1 MRRVLIGSLVTA
13 VVAVPLALAVAPAVQ
28 ADIAIVRPVS
38 DWVVTASGNTTLTGV
53 TVSGFGSDDIL
64 LSIALSNA
72 GATRLKFTYGS
83 GRSRTNLTGSSPAT
97 QSVSLTYGYCDS
109 TSGTQN
115 GITCTTSNA
124 MASFTRIAVVGS
136 QDSVNTLLGMLEY
149 VGDGTS
155 SGTPLVVINATVNV
169 PGTAYFFDGTTDH
182 YYRALGFPS
191 TSSGSLP
198 AGTAG
203 DPMYYCNG
211 SDDTTFVNSVLTNAG
226 ITLSRSATGSANCT
240 WSVANRLARASTFK
254 GQRGYLANI
263 TSADENNLLSS
274 ALAGATNVWMGGT
287 DGDACG
293 NTSYTQAT
301 NLSDAEYRSS
311 SFVSV
316 SCTAPQI
323 GSGPGVSAGSGSI
336 DGSSSD
342 TGGTEGAWRWYDGP
356 EAGTVFWKYLNFG
369 ATSWRT
375 WASGTERSAYN
386 YTPSDVN
393 GSGSSSTFSRPGYT
407 RWCWVSGGCVEPNN
421 SSSSFTFGG
430 VSSSTQGEDSIVFNW
445 NGNSGYWNDL
455 HESEPTVGFYGFI
468 VEYGGLGDF
477 TGVVRVTKPILYSA
491 PSRTMPS
498 VVPVDP
504 RATSVTLPSDMA
516 ISGPTNALM
525 CINESDS
532 SGTVLASPGASDLR
546 FDVDTKGSSDNATG
560 SNAVRGDRSTAV
572 QLQSTTSNVTTRV
585 NASGGVQAYLPSG
598 TLTTSRYVRIRTV
611 ALSSATATAAEGAAC
626 ANFSTGASQT
636 IELRPYDLTQTV
648 QRGTVTSRL

>member
-1 MRRVLIGSLVTA
+1 MTA
-13 VVAVPLALAVAPAVQ
+13 VVAVPVMIAWSPAVQ
-28 ADIAIVRPVS
+28 ADIAIVRPAS
-38 DWVVTASGNTTLTGV
+38 DWVVTASGNTALTGV
-53 TVSGFGSDDIL
+53 SVSGFGSDSIL

-72 GATRLKFTYGS
+72 GGTRLKFTYGS
-83 GRSRTNLTGSSPAT
+83 GRSRTNLTGSTPAS
-97 QSVSLTYGYCDS
+97 QSVTLTYGYCDS

-115 GITCTTSNA
+115 GVTCTTSNA

-169 PGTAYFFDGTTDH
+169 QGTAYFFDGTNDH

-198 AGTAG
+198 AGTAA

-211 SDDTTFVNSVLTNAG
+211 SDDSTFVTSVSTNSG
-226 ITLSRSATGSANCT
+226 ITLQRSATGSANCT

-263 TSADENNLLSS
+263 TSADENSLLSS
-274 ALAGATNVWMGGT
+274 ALSGATNVWMGGT

-301 NLSDAEYRSS
+301 NLSDTEYRSS
-311 SFVSV
+311 SFVTV

-323 GSGPGVSAGSGSI
+323 GSGPGVSAGAGSI
-336 DGSSSD
+336 DGSSND

-375 WASGTERSAYN
+375 WASGKERVGYDFTSSN
-386 YTPSDVN
+386 VN
-393 GSGSSSTFSRPGYT
+393 GSGSSSTFERPGYT
-407 RWCWVSGGCVEPNN
+407 NWCWSAGVCYEPNN
-421 SSSSFTFGG
+421 SSSIFTFGG
-430 VSSSTQGEDSIVFNW
+430 VSSSQQGEDSIVFNW
-445 NGNSGYWNDL
+445 NSNSGTWNDL

-477 TGVVRVTKPILYSA
+477 TGVLRVTKPILYTT
-491 PSRTMPS
+491 PTRTMPT

-504 RATSVTLPSDMA
+504 RATSVNLPSDMA
-516 ISGPTNALM
+516 FSGPSNALM

-532 SGTVLASPGASDLR
+532 SGNVLASPAASDLL

-560 SNAVRGDRSTAV
+560 SNAVRGDRSSAV
-572 QLQSTTSNVTTRV
+572 QLQASTSNVTTRL
-585 NASGGVQAYLPSG
+585 NGSGGLQAYL
-598 TLTTSRYVRIRTV
+598 TTGSLSASRYVRIRTI
-611 ALSSATATAAEGAAC
+611 ALSSATATAADGAAC
-626 ANFSTGASQT
+626 GNFSSGASQT

-648 QRGTVTSRL
+648 QRGTVTSRS